1 VKDCGQIHVMQ
12 QQEKVAMLNSASLIC
27 NLLNWSVETSIV
39 LGCFLIDRVVAANMV
54 C

>member
-12 QQEKVAMLNSASLIC
+12 QQEKVAMLNSASLIS
-27 NLLNWSVETSIV
+27 NLLNWPAETSIV
-39 LGCFLIDRVVAANMV
+39 LGCFLIDHAVAANMV